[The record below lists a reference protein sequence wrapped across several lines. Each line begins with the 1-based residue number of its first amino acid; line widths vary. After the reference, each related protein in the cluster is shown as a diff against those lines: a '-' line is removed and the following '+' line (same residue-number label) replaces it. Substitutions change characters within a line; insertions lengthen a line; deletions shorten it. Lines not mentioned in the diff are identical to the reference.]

1 MVDDVKASDTS
12 ASVVRVCGILASTV
26 LRPSPPRTH
35 KAGEPAQNPGGL
47 PVRRTAHLLVLLAV
61 LAVSGCSG
69 PAPAQHEAGAVPT
82 ASGRAQPE
90 APITVLAAASLTEVF
105 EVLGAAFEEAHPGS
119 SVTFSFGASSA
130 LATQIAEGAPADVFA
145 SASDTTMES
154 VVAVGAV
161 LEPVSFATNSME
173 VVVPADN
180 PAGIVELS
188 DLARPGVRVALCQAD
203 VPCGETAGRV
213 LSLAGLTVTPVTLEA
228 DVKATLTKV
237 ELGEVDAA
245 LVYRTDALAAG
256 DAVVAIPV
264 LDEVNASTSYP
275 IAVVAESTH
284 RVAAQ
289 AFVDFVL
296 SDTGMRA
303 LVDAGFG
310 RP

>member
-1 MVDDVKASDTS
+1 M
-12 ASVVRVCGILASTV
+12 
-26 LRPSPPRTH
+26 
-35 KAGEPAQNPGGL
+35 
-47 PVRRTAHLLVLLAV
+47 RRTAHLLALLAA
-61 LAVSGCSG
+61 LAVSGCG
-69 PAPAQHEAGAVPT
+69 DPAPALDGLGAAVTTSAEAQT
-82 ASGRAQPE
+82 EAS
-90 APITVLAAASLTEVF
+90 ITVLAAASLTEVF
-105 EVLGAAFEEAHPGS
+105 EVLGAAFEDERPGT

-145 SASDTTMES
+145 SASDSTMES

-161 LEPVSFATNSME
+161 AEPVPFATNSMA

-213 LSLAGLTVTPVTLEA
+213 LALAGLAVTPVTLEA
-228 DVKATLTKV
+228 DVKATVTKV

-245 LVYRTDALAAG
+245 LAYRTDALAAG
-256 DAVVAIPV
+256 DAVVTIPV
-264 LDEVNASTSYP
+264 PDAVNASTSYP

-284 RVAAQ
+284 GVAAQ

-296 SDTGMRA
+296 SDTGARA